1 MHRKAHIFRFFQF
14 SQRVSQHKSKAQRF
28 MLKNN
33 FFFIVTS
40 QISFISLTQT
50 LKIYLLDAPN
60 SFNDNIQNYINIIKT
75 TVTLLLSN
83 GNNSFEVILVIN
95 TQHNRCYQ
103 RVNITEISIFVSST
117 DFQT

>member
-1 MHRKAHIFRFFQF
+1 MHRKAHIFRIFQF

-33 FFFIVTS
+33 FFHSDVTDKFHLS
-40 QISFISLTQT
+40 NSNIEDI
-50 LKIYLLDAPN
+50 LLDAPN